1 LASYLH
7 VMKINQG
14 KALTLGA
21 LIESGYRVC
30 GKRRAGAIIRL
41 AAKARLIV
49 LQGPGASR
57 TS

>member
-1 LASYLH
+1 
-7 VMKINQG
+7 MKINQG